1 MRADAGAWA
10 FAVNPYETDKFLH
23 EYLLF
28 HYGTADEVL
37 PYASGP
43 RDALDYAVRC
53 VSECLDTTSLSH
65 ESRALDVGC
74 AVGRS
79 TFELARH
86 CGEVIGVDYS
96 QRFIEAAR
104 ALAECGAVPYLRADE
119 GALTTPL
126 VARVPEGVAPE
137 RVRFET
143 GDAHAL
149 REGLGVF
156 DVVLAANLVDRLAQP
171 SRFLAQLPQLLKAG
185 GQLIVTTPCTWLTE
199 YTAQEEW
206 LGGVM
211 VSGKARSTLD
221 GLQSALSPHFA
232 LTGTR
237 DLPFLIREH
246 ARKYQWSMAL
256 ATMWRRL

>member
-1 MRADAGAWA
+1 M
-10 FAVNPYETDKFLH
+10 NPYETDKFLH

-37 PYASGP
+37 PYANGP

-53 VSECLDTTSLSH
+53 VGECLDTTLLSH
-65 ESRALDVGC
+65 ASRALDVGC

-104 ALAECGAVPYLRADE
+104 TLAERGTFPYLRMDE
-119 GALTTPL
+119 GTLTTPL
-126 VARVPEGVAPE
+126 VACVPEGVVPE

-171 SRFLAQLPQLLKAG
+171 LRFLAQLPQLVKTG
-185 GQLIVTTPCTWLTE
+185 GQLILTTPCTWLTE
-199 YTAQEEW
+199 YTAPEHW
-206 LGGVM
+206 LGGFVAE
-211 VSGKARSTLD
+211 GKQRTTLD
-221 GLQSALSPHFA
+221 GLRAALDPHFT

-237 DLPFLIREH
+237 NLPFLIREH
-246 ARKYQWSMAL
+246 ARKFQWSVAL

>member
-1 MRADAGAWA
+1 M
-10 FAVNPYETDKFLH
+10 NPYETDKFLH

-28 HYGTADEVL
+28 HYGAADEVL
-37 PYASGP
+37 PYANGP

-53 VSECLDTTSLSH
+53 VSECLDTTTLAH
-65 ESRALDVGC
+65 DARGLDVGC

-79 TFELARH
+79 AFELARV

-104 ALAECGAVPYLRADE
+104 TLAERGAFPYLRADE

-126 VARVPEGVAPE
+126 IARVPEGVVPE
-137 RVRFET
+137 RVCFEY

-171 SRFLAQLPQLLKAG
+171 ARFLAQLPQLVKTG
-185 GQLIVTTPCTWLTE
+185 GQLILTTPCTWLTE
-199 YTAQEEW
+199 YTAPEHW
-206 LGGVM
+206 LGGFIAH
-211 VSGKARSTLD
+211 GKERTTLD
-221 GLQSALSPHFA
+221 GLSAALAPHFA
-232 LTGTR
+232 LAGTR

-246 ARKYQWSMAL
+246 ARKYQWSVAL